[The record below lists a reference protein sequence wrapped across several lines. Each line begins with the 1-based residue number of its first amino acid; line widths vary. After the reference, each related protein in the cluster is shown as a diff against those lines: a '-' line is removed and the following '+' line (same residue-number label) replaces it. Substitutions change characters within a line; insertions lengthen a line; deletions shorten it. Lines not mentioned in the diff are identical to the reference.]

1 MNHLDDLLQKL
12 KKAKHTP
19 NGWMALCPA
28 HSDANRSL
36 SVAEKNGK
44 ILLHCFAGCKVHSI
58 VGSLGLQ
65 MSDLFE
71 ANGLHV
77 NPPPPVQAKT
87 ITAIYEYFDA
97 DGTLSY
103 ENVRYHPKGFTQ
115 RRPDGNGGYI
125 YNLQGVTRIPYRL
138 PEIIQAT
145 KTPDA
150 EIWLCEGE
158 KDAESVR
165 SLGFAASSFKTWTDD
180 FNQYVKSAHVV
191 LFSDHDTAG
200 QKQAADAANIL
211 SGNCLSVKV
220 IGLFDGEPLPKK
232 NGKDIS
238 DYIQD
243 ALANG
248 KDNIGIAERLC
259 QIVEGAEVW
268 TATQTT
274 GQTVLQSDNLFTL
287 RAANEWIM
295 DAKTRPIPKTLFGE
309 FWFENELCI
318 LFADTGKGKSIL
330 AVQIGESIASG
341 QAIKGF
347 TQTALA
353 QRVLYFDF
361 ELSDKQF
368 ESRYSEKPAN
378 SDYHTNHFVFSPNL
392 FRLEINPD
400 ADLPQGVKF
409 EDFLI
414 QSIEDRLKET
424 GSKVVVLDNITYL
437 RSDTERAKDALPLMK
452 ELKRLKTQYDLSILA
467 LAHTPKRDLSRPI
480 TVNDLSG
487 SKMLSNFADSIFAI
501 GESQKDHIIRYLKQ
515 IKTRS
520 AETMYHADNVCICQI
535 EKPTNFLQFQFLD
548 FGKEK
553 EHLLE
558 VSQKDKDE
566 LIQKAHDLHSQGK
579 TQREIA
585 NELNVSL
592 GKVNKM
598 LNTLKANAA
607 NP

>member
-1 MNHLDDLLQKL
+1 
-12 KKAKHTP
+12 
-19 NGWMALCPA
+19 
-28 HSDANRSL
+28 
-36 SVAEKNGK
+36 
-44 ILLHCFAGCKVHSI
+44 
-58 VGSLGLQ
+58 
-65 MSDLFE
+65 
-71 ANGLHV
+71 
-77 NPPPPVQAKT
+77 
-87 ITAIYEYFDA
+87 
-97 DGTLSY
+97 
-103 ENVRYHPKGFTQ
+103 
-115 RRPDGNGGYI
+115 
-125 YNLQGVTRIPYRL
+125 
-138 PEIIQAT
+138 
-145 KTPDA
+145 
-150 EIWLCEGE
+150 
-158 KDAESVR
+158 
-165 SLGFAASSFKTWTDD
+165 
-180 FNQYVKSAHVV
+180 
-191 LFSDHDTAG
+191 
-200 QKQAADAANIL
+200 
-211 SGNCLSVKV
+211 
-220 IGLFDGEPLPKK
+220 
-232 NGKDIS
+232 
-238 DYIQD
+238 
-243 ALANG
+243 
-248 KDNIGIAERLC
+248 
-259 QIVEGAEVW
+259 
-268 TATQTT
+268 
-274 GQTVLQSDNLFTL
+274 
-287 RAANEWIM
+287 M
-295 DAKTRPIPKTLFGE
+295 DAKTRPIPKTLFDE

-347 TQTALA
+347 TQTALT
-353 QRVLYFDF
+353 QKVLYFDF

-378 SDYHTNHFVFSPNL
+378 GDYHTNHFVFSPNL

-400 ADLPQGVKF
+400 ADLPQSIKF

-424 GSKVVVLDNITYL
+424 GAKVLILDNITYL

-452 ELKRLKTQYDLSILA
+452 ELKRLKTQYDLSLLA

-520 AETMYHADNVCICQI
+520 SETIYHADNVCICQI
-535 EKPTNFLQFQFLD
+535 EKPSNFLQFQFLN

-558 VSQKDKDE
+558 VSQKDKDA

-585 NELNVSL
+585 NELSVSL

-598 LNTLKANAA
+598 LKTILVKTAT
-607 NP
+607 P